1 MPCNGSLGDCDCT
14 CLGAREEGEGKAKR
28 EGEEQEEEAELWIVS
43 NILEPIQDVRPLRE
57 SKTAMTESNGDGLF
71 EVVDNSIGWNFKGCS
86 GAAISRSFRRK
97 VNDLKLVKLLSKRCA
112 LCVWE
117 VLRRTSMIARAGE

>member
-43 NILEPIQDVRPLRE
+43 NILEPIQDVRYCHSRVCSSRRPA
-57 SKTAMTESNGDGLF
+57 SQGLTHTHT
-71 EVVDNSIGWNFKGCS
+71 
-86 GAAISRSFRRK
+86 
-97 VNDLKLVKLLSKRCA
+97 
-112 LCVWE
+112 
-117 VLRRTSMIARAGE
+117 RTP